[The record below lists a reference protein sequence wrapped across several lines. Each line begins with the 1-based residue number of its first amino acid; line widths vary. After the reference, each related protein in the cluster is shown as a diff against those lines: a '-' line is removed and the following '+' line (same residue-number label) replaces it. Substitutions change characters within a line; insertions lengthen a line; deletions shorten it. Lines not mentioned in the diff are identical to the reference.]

1 MRSGGDGRAA
11 RVRPHRPR
19 SGRLATNIVHFAR
32 TLRAAGL
39 RVGPG
44 QVLRAI
50 EAVEAAGLRKR
61 DDFYWTLHSVF
72 VNRRD
77 QREIF
82 DQAFHVYWR
91 NPRLLEKMMEMLL
104 PQVGVPADP
113 EQQQGAQPPPAGGA
127 CSRGRARRPGRRTS
141 RPRSRSR
148 RPSPSPTA
156 RCCSTATSSRCRR
169 PRSTRRCARS
179 PGCACRCRSG
189 APAAISPSRRGARID
204 FRASLRRALRPEG
217 LIDLRRR
224 EPRRRPPPLVILCDI
239 SGSMARYSRMFLHFM
254 HAITNDRDR
263 VYCFTFGTRLSN
275 VSRALR
281 NRDVD
286 IALQKASAQV
296 EDWSGGTRIGQ
307 TLHEFNNKWSRRVL
321 GQGAVVL
328 LITDGLDREGAAG
341 LAEEMERLHKSCSPP
356 DLAQPALAVRR
367 LRAQIPGQQG
377 DAAPCR
383 RVPAGAQSRKPGRA
397 DRRPGQ
403 PRPAA
408 ADRRLVGW
416 QTELRKE

>member
-1 MRSGGDGRAA
+1 MNAPIPSGE
-11 RVRPHRPR
+11 PEPT
-19 SGRLATNIVHFAR
+19 GRLATNIVHFAR
-32 TLRAAGL
+32 TLRTAGL

-104 PQVGVPADP
+104 PHVEVPGQQEKGKQLSRRLQEALQPGRGEAPRDENEPP
-113 EQQQGAQPPPAGGA
+113 EVEIEATFTVSDREVLQHRDFEQMSQAEIDEALRAIARLRLPVPERRTRRYQP
-127 CSRGRARRPGRRTS
+127 ARRG
-141 RPRSRSR
+141 PRV
-148 RPSPSPTA
+148 
-156 RCCSTATSSRCRR
+156 
-169 PRSTRRCARS
+169 
-179 PGCACRCRSG
+179 
-189 APAAISPSRRGARID
+189 D

-217 LIDLRRR
+217 LTELRRR
-224 EPRRRPPPLVILCDI
+224 EPRHRPPPLVILCDI
-239 SGSMARYSRMFLHFM
+239 SGSMARYTRMFLHFM

-263 VYCFTFGTRLSN
+263 VHCFTFGTRLSN

-281 NRDVD
+281 SKDVD
-286 IALQKASAQV
+286 VALQKASAQV

-307 TLHEFNNKWSRRVL
+307 TLHEFNKNWSRRVL

-341 LAEEMERLHKSCSPP
+341 LAEEMERLHKSCSRLIWLNPLLRYGAYEP
-356 DLAQPALAVRR
+356 KSQGNKAMLPHVDEFRPVHNLDSLAGLIAAL
-367 LRAQIPGQQG
+367 G
-377 DAAPCR
+377 AAPT
-383 RVPAGAQSRKPGRA
+383 AG
-397 DRRPGQ
+397 
-403 PRPAA
+403 
-408 ADRRLVGW
+408 DRRLTGW
-416 QTELRKE
+416 QTELRKERNS

>member
-1 MRSGGDGRAA
+1 MDAMSDPPAA
-11 RVRPHRPR
+11 PEPAAPE
-19 SGRLATNIVHFAR
+19 GRLATNIVHFAR
-32 TLRAAGL
+32 TLRTAGL

-104 PQVGVPADP
+104 PQVEVPGQQEKGKQLSRRLQEALQPGRGEAPKNDEPP
-113 EQQQGAQPPPAGGA
+113 EVEIEATFTVSDREVLQHRDFEQMSQAEIDEALRAIARLRLPVPERRTRRYQ
-127 CSRGRARRPGRRTS
+127 SARRG
-141 RPRSRSR
+141 PRV
-148 RPSPSPTA
+148 
-156 RCCSTATSSRCRR
+156 
-169 PRSTRRCARS
+169 
-179 PGCACRCRSG
+179 
-189 APAAISPSRRGARID
+189 D

-217 LIDLRRR
+217 LTELRRR

-239 SGSMARYSRMFLHFM
+239 SGSMARYTRMFLHFM

-263 VYCFTFGTRLSN
+263 VHCFTFGTRLSN

-281 NRDVD
+281 SKDVD
-286 IALQKASAQV
+286 VALQKASAQV

-341 LAEEMERLHKSCSPP
+341 LAEEMERLHKSCSRLIWLNPLLRYGAYEP
-356 DLAQPALAVRR
+356 KSQGNKAMLPHVDEFRPVHNLDSLAGLIAAL
-367 LRAQIPGQQG
+367 GT
-377 DAAPCR
+377 APTS
-383 RVPAGAQSRKPGRA
+383 G
-397 DRRPGQ
+397 
-403 PRPAA
+403 
-408 ADRRLVGW
+408 DRRLAGW
-416 QTELRKE
+416 QTELRKERN

>member
-1 MRSGGDGRAA
+1 MMDALPETSATPPRRPSGM
-11 RVRPHRPR
+11 
-19 SGRLATNIVHFAR
+19 LANNIVHFAR
-32 TLRAAGL
+32 TLRTAGL

-50 EAVEAAGLRKR
+50 EAVEAAGLKKR

-104 PQVGVPADP
+104 PSVGVPVADDKKQLSRRLQDALQPGRGEAPREEGEEPP
-113 EQQQGAQPPPAGGA
+113 EVEVEATFTVSDREVLQHRDFEQMSQSEIDEALRAI
-127 CSRGRARRPGRRTS
+127 SRLRLPLPLRRTRRYQAARRG
-141 RPRSRSR
+141 PRV
-148 RPSPSPTA
+148 
-156 RCCSTATSSRCRR
+156 
-169 PRSTRRCARS
+169 
-179 PGCACRCRSG
+179 
-189 APAAISPSRRGARID
+189 D

-217 LIDLRRR
+217 LTELRKRQ
-224 EPRRRPPPLVILCDI
+224 PRKRPPPLVILCDI
-239 SGSMARYSRMFLHFM
+239 SGSMARYTRMFLHFM

-281 NRDVD
+281 NKDVD

-328 LITDGLDREGAAG
+328 LITDGLDREGAVG
-341 LAEEMERLHKSCSPP
+341 LAEEMERLHKSCSRLIWLNPLLRYGAYEP
-356 DLAQPALAVRR
+356 KSQGNKAMLPHVDEFRPVHNLDSLAGLIAALGATLSGGGDKR
-367 LRAQIPGQQG
+367 LA
-377 DAAPCR
+377 
-383 RVPAGAQSRKPGRA
+383 
-397 DRRPGQ
+397 
-403 PRPAA
+403 
-408 ADRRLVGW
+408 GW